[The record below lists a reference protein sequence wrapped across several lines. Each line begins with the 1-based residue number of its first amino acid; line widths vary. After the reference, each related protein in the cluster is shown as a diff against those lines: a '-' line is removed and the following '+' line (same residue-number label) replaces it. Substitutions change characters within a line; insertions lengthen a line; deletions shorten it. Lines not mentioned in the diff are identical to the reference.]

1 MKKYWF
7 LFLLALPF
15 WGQAKCTINGNSTAI
30 QGVNL
35 DLTTGNGTV
44 TFSPN
49 LTGEFTCNS
58 TQDKVNV
65 LKTLDNYV
73 VEIKENQNNNQFILS
88 LILMSEMDFLLI
100 REAGRLIQLTILLII
115 KA

>member
-15 WGQAKCTINGNSTAI
+15 LGQAKCTINGNSTAI

-35 DLTTGNGTV
+35 DLTTGNTTI

-49 LTGEFTCNS
+49 LTGEFTCN
-58 TQDKVNV
+58 
-65 LKTLDNYV
+65 
-73 VEIKENQNNNQFILS
+73 
-88 LILMSEMDFLLI
+88 
-100 REAGRLIQLTILLII
+100 
-115 KA
+115 

>member
-15 WGQAKCTINGNSTAI
+15 LGQAKCTINGNSTAI

-35 DLTTGNGTV
+35 DLTTGNTTM

-58 TQDKVNV
+58 TKDKLNV

-73 VEIKENQNNNQFILS
+73 VEMKENQNSNQSIY
-88 LILMSEMDFLLI
+88 
-100 REAGRLIQLTILLII
+100 I
-115 KA
+115 KFNLDVGDGFPVDTGD

>member
-15 WGQAKCTINGNSTAI
+15 LGQAKCTINGNSTAI

-35 DLTTGNGTV
+35 DLTTGNTTM

-58 TQDKVNV
+58 TKDKLNV

-73 VEIKENQNNNQFILS
+73 VETVSYTHLRAHETASSQS
-88 LILMSEMDFLLI
+88 RMPSS
-100 REAGRLIQLTILLII
+100 A
-115 KA
+115 